1 MSSLTEWKTWPV
13 LASITSEAYLAFVSV
28 AVAEKARTTV
38 MNPAKKSFNVLFVFI
53 RPKTSRGLYVY
64 SPCLKAFEDKAF
76 LVTSVSCSKRKVLF
90 N

>member
-13 LASITSEAYLAFVSV
+13 LASITSEAYLAFVS
-28 AVAEKARTTV
+28 VAEKARTTV

-53 RPKTSRGLYVY
+53 RPKTSHGSYVY
-64 SPCLKAFEDKAF
+64 SPCLKALEDKAF